1 MKIVLDDIWVDGVH
15 YDHVEFEKEL
25 ADDCTEQDITDAI
38 IEFFNGKA

>member
-1 MKIVLDDIWVDGVH
+1 MKIVLNDIWVDGVH

-25 ADDCTEQDITDAI
+25 TDDCTEQDITDAI